1 MKRKERQDGIRVL
14 HLIER
19 YLPTTQHWMYPQV
32 VDVPGTQSAVYC
44 NDVMNLSEYPLD
56 GRPIFSAS
64 EINGSQPTSRLV
76 RAATRRIRALSSL
89 WGAHS
94 WRPSLLHAHFGTIGW
109 RSLFQKRLFRVPL
122 ITSFYGVEAW
132 ELPVGEPVWRDK
144 FERLFSSGDLFL
156 VEGPAMRQRLV
167 DLGAPKAKVRVRTL
181 GIDLGSLRWSARSL
195 SAGLR
200 IVMVGRFVE
209 KKGLPD
215 GLRACAL
222 AAKSGIPL
230 SVTIVGDAGA
240 DPAGQAIKRE
250 LVALATSV
258 ELAGKVTFAG
268 YLSHAET
275 LTMLDSHNVIF
286 CPSRHAA
293 SGDAEGGLPYVLTE
307 GMAMGLIGVGSHHCD
322 IPEAIVDGRT
332 GLLFEEK
339 NVPAMAAALE
349 KLFQDTDVAAMAVAA
364 RQHVAD
370 HFDQSKQLRVL
381 AGIYE
386 EVAEGRDRA

>member
-1 MKRKERQDGIRVL
+1 MKRKERQDGMRVL
-14 HLIER
+14 HLTER

-32 VDVPGTQSAVYC
+32 VDVPGIQSAVYC
-44 NDVMNLSEYPLD
+44 NDVLNLSEYPLN

-64 EINGSQPTSRLV
+64 EVSRSVASSRLA
-76 RAATRRIRALSSL
+76 RAATRRMRALLSL
-89 WGAHS
+89 WEAYG

-109 RSLFQKRLFRVPL
+109 RSLFLKRLFRVPL

-132 ELPVGEPVWRDK
+132 ELPVGEPIWRDR
-144 FERLFSSGDLFL
+144 FERLFSGGDLFL

-167 DLGAPKAKVRVRTL
+167 DLGAPKEKVRVRTL
-181 GIDLGSLRWSARSL
+181 GIDLGSLRWGARSL

-209 KKGLPD
+209 KKGLAD

-230 SVTIVGDAGA
+230 SVTIIGDAGA
-240 DPAGQAIKRE
+240 DPAGQVIKRE
-250 LVALATSV
+250 LEALATSV
-258 ELAGKVTFAG
+258 ELADKVKFTG

-275 LTMLDSHNVIF
+275 LTVLESHNVIF

-307 GMAMGLIGVGSHHCD
+307 GMAMGLIGVGSRHCD
-322 IPEAIVDGRT
+322 IPEAIVDGGT

-339 NVPAMAAALE
+339 NVPEMAATLE
-349 KLFQDTDVAAMAVAA
+349 KLFQDADVAAIAVAA

-386 EVAEGRDRA
+386 EVAESRDRS

>member
-1 MKRKERQDGIRVL
+1 M
-14 HLIER
+14 
-19 YLPTTQHWMYPQV
+19 
-32 VDVPGTQSAVYC
+32 
-44 NDVMNLSEYPLD
+44 
-56 GRPIFSAS
+56 
-64 EINGSQPTSRLV
+64 
-76 RAATRRIRALSSL
+76 RALLSL
-89 WGAHS
+89 WEAYS

-109 RSLFQKRLFRVPL
+109 QSLFLKRLFRVPL

-132 ELPVGEPVWRDK
+132 ELPVAVPIWRDR

-156 VEGPAMRQRLV
+156 VEGPAMQQRLV
-167 DLGAPKAKVRVRTL
+167 DLGAPKEKVRVRTL

-209 KKGLPD
+209 KKGLTD

-230 SVTIVGDAGA
+230 SVTIIGDAGA
-240 DPAGQAIKRE
+240 DLAGQAIKRE
-250 LVALATSV
+250 LEALTTSV
-258 ELAGKVTFAG
+258 ELTDKVKFTG

-275 LTMLDSHNVIF
+275 LTVLESHNVIF

-307 GMAMGLIGVGSHHCD
+307 GMAMGLIGVGSRHCD
-322 IPEAIVDGRT
+322 IPEAIVDGQT
-332 GLLFEEK
+332 GLLVEEK
-339 NVPAMAAALE
+339 NVPEMAAALE
-349 KLFQDTDVAAMAVAA
+349 KVFRDLDVAAIAVAA
-364 RQHVAD
+364 SQHVAD

-386 EVAEGRDRA
+386 EVAEGRDRP